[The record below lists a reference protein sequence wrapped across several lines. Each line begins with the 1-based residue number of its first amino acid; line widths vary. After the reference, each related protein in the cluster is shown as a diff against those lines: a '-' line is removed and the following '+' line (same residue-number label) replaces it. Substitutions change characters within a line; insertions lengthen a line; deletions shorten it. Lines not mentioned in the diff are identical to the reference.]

1 MALTVMTLAKVA
13 LASAA
18 GYAAARW
25 LSTATRKGTR
35 PAPQPMLPAA
45 STRNGAN
52 HNTSTPDEAWLPRE
66 GGHPGQEPVDFGA
79 SDRPRG

>member
-1 MALTVMTLAKVA
+1 MTLSVMTLAKVA

-25 LSTATRKGTR
+25 LSASRGRLRTLAQ
-35 PAPQPMLPAA
+35 PALPAA
-45 STRNGAN
+45 STPNGIN
-52 HNTSTPDEAWLPRE
+52 HTASPDETWQPRE
-66 GGHPGQEPVDFGA
+66 GGHPGQEPVEFGA